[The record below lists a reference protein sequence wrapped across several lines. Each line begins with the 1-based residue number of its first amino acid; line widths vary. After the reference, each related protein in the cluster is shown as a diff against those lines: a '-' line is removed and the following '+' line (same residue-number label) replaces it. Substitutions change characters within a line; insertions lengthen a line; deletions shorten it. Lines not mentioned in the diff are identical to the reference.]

1 MYYCQNVKN
10 FIIKTFLCL
19 AVFTAVFFT
28 TRKCFACQEKEKGVF
43 MPVIMYHSVCEKSP
57 SEYTVTPQ
65 QFESDLLWLKN
76 NGYSTVS
83 TEQLV
88 NYTHGKGSL
97 PEKCVMI
104 TLDDGYY
111 NNLSE
116 VLPILEKY
124 RMSAVISV
132 VGFYTDNI
140 APADPH
146 VPEYSY
152 LTWSDIKELSDSGF
166 AEIGNHTYNMHSFD
180 GIRKGCA
187 KVKGETNE
195 EYINTLK
202 SDIQLLQSE
211 IHRNTGISPI
221 VFAYPF
227 GEVSREALPVLRE
240 CGFLITL
247 NCSEKPNYITR
258 NPECLYGIFRYN
270 RSGLYSTQDFMDKIT
285 SINA

>member
-1 MYYCQNVKN
+1 MYKCESIKN
-10 FIIKTFLCL
+10 FAVHFSAGL
-19 AVFTAVFFT
+19 AVFLTVFFT
-28 TRKCFACQEKEKGVF
+28 AQKCFCGMAVKEGIF
-43 MPVIMYHSVCEKSP
+43 MPVIMYHSVCGKTP

-76 NGYSTVS
+76 NGYKSVTA
-83 TEQLV
+83 EELV
-88 NYTHGKGSL
+88 KYTNNSGSL

-116 VLPILEKY
+116 AVPILEKY
-124 RMSAVISV
+124 GMSAVVSV
-132 VGFYTDNI
+132 VGYYTDNI

-146 VPEYSY
+146 VADYSY
-152 LTWSDIKELSDSGF
+152 LTWEDINGMLDSGVV
-166 AEIGNHTYNMHSFD
+166 ELGNHTYNMHSFD
-180 GIRKGCA
+180 GVRKGCA
-187 KVKGETNE
+187 KIKGETNE
-195 EYINTLK
+195 EYINILK
-202 SDIQLLQSE
+202 SDISLLQSE
-211 IHRNTGISPI
+211 FQENTGISPI

-227 GEVSREALPVLRE
+227 GEISREALPVLRE

-270 RSGLYSTQDFMDKIT
+270 RSGLYSTESFMRKILVN
-285 SINA
+285 S